1 MKRVDSL
8 LSLRTWLVSLVVCS
22 FVHVSVRDSVADE
35 VQQVILPPF
44 TAVRQTVEAHFASQR
59 DRQPRDIISLSEV
72 DQALRAVNKL
82 GWEIE
87 DQTEILSKTLP
98 DSHVLVQTFR
108 SPAGRKFMN
117 QISGRPLMYDRFDRI
132 SKESGGPRLIQ
143 DIVKLPDGERYAK
156 PKSGGGVPD
165 LLDLLPKKA
174 SGTTRRIENYHKATG
189 NLYTVEELI
198 ARLQISHQKAVEKI
212 TADANSSQKRP

>member
-1 MKRVDSL
+1 MKQIDSL
-8 LSLRTWLVSLVVCS
+8 LKPRRRFVSIVVCS
-22 FVHVSVRDSVADE
+22 FIHVPVLMWAGE
-35 VQQVILPPF
+35 VGDVILPPF
-44 TAVRQTVEAHFASQR
+44 AAVRQTVQAHFNAQR
-59 DRQPRDIISLSEV
+59 DRHPGDIISLSEA

-87 DQTEILSKTLP
+87 DQADILTKTLP

-108 SPAGRKFMN
+108 SPAGRKFMD

-132 SKESGGPRLIQ
+132 AREPGGPRLIQ

-165 LLDLLPKKA
+165 LLDLLPKNA
-174 SGTTRRIENYHKATG
+174 SGTTRRIENYQKPTG
-189 NLYTVEELI
+189 NLYTVEDLI
-198 ARLQISHQKAVEKI
+198 SRLEISHREAVEKSK
-212 TADANSSQKRP
+212 AVSKPEKKKP